1 MVTYQICN
9 SQGCAVH
16 SSTCMC
22 VRITA
27 VVTVGFLAPQYN
39 ASEMDYYVTVEI
51 RLTGS
56 TEIPLTL
63 YLSTTDQTAVAGE
76 DFVRVTRMA
85 ITLGSFGTATQL
97 IQLINDDTVEEEEQ
111 FQISL
116 EWDESLLSQVN
127 SDQTVTVINV
137 QDNDCKSIDAIY

>member
-1 MVTYQICN
+1 
-9 SQGCAVH
+9 
-16 SSTCMC
+16 MC
-22 VRITA
+22 VCITA

-127 SDQTVTVINV
+127 SDQTITVINV

>member
-1 MVTYQICN
+1 
-9 SQGCAVH
+9 
-16 SSTCMC
+16 MC